1 MMVIPPFR
9 AATAFCDADV
19 TMLLQTNMLQMK
31 KDSLLYSIGRIIVYA
46 MAAIGAFLF
55 IYRMST
61 GTDPGTPVELHNPF
75 AP

>member
-1 MMVIPPFR
+1 MSVRTIL
-9 AATAFCDADV
+9 T
-19 TMLLQTNMLQMK
+19 T
-31 KDSLLYSIGRIIVYA
+31 IGRYIIYA

-61 GTDPGTPVELHNPF
+61 GTEPGTPVELHNPF

>member
-1 MMVIPPFR
+1 
-9 AATAFCDADV
+9 
-19 TMLLQTNMLQMK
+19 MLQMK